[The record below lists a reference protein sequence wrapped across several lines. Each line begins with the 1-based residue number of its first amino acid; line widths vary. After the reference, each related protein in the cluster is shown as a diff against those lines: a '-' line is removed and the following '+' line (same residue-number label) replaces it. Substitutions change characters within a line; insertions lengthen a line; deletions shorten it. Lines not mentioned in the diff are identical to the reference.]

1 MIDQS
6 LSLEEN
12 FTKCESRQ
20 ECLDLLKEFNAPLL
34 EIVSTNKRACKKRSG
49 EIHQAS
55 LLPYHDE
62 AKRWKHGDKVYFG
75 KSDNRS
81 GVSFNDRIRM
91 HKYYDIKAGQ
101 WCRVWEYQSRKK
113 IAWLCQPG
121 KPLKFENVI
130 DHGFTLTDLK
140 HAEIS
145 RVEMDIRKKL
155 QEQST

>member
-1 MIDQS
+1 MIDRS

-20 ECLDLLKEFNAPLL
+20 ECLDLLKEFNASLL
-34 EIVSTNKRACKKRSG
+34 EVVSTNKKACKKRSG

-62 AKRWKHGDKVYFG
+62 AKRWQHGDKVYFG

-81 GVSFNDRIRM
+81 GMTFDDLII
-91 HKYYDIKAGQ
+91 HTYYNVKAGQ
-101 WCRVWEYQSRKK
+101 WCKVWKYQSRKK

-121 KPLKFENVI
+121 KPCKFENVI
-130 DHGFTLTDLK
+130 DVAFTLTNLK
-140 HAEIS
+140 DAEVS
-145 RVEMDIRKKL
+145 RTEIELRN
-155 QEQST
+155 ES